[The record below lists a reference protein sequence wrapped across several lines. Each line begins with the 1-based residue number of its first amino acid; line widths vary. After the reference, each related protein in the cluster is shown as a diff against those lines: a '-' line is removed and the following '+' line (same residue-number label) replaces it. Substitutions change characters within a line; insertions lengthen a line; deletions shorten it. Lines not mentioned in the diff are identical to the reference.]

1 MNILLLKG
9 YNNYFNRIVKREETI
24 SAYKSAVVD
33 GNILN
38 YYELTNAN
46 FNPNDGVVTELVV
59 GKGELKWEDNLPFS
73 SLQREGNYNP
83 DYAIVY
89 AYIPNAIEGQP
100 PLTPIQSRW
109 FVTECERTRHGQ
121 YRIALKRD
129 VLADFKDGI
138 MNSPCFVEKGT
149 IDSTSNALLFNA
161 EGMRFNEIKKD
172 ELLLKDETKVAWLVG
187 YVKQDIDQDV
197 TGITY
202 TDPDDVG
209 ESIGDVSDLPF
220 SVDCIEF
227 RDKTGNVTQS
237 STKTLV
243 NIDDLNSQVKFR
255 IGYGG
260 GIYHDNLLIG
270 MTFKAQETT
279 LEHRDYNADWQ
290 NLNSVAL
297 TMYQN
302 STNPIS
308 LNMMYSI
315 GKDVINRCASDNS
328 YMGPVTRFNNLK
340 QDAITKP
347 GNIEEISNED
357 LTDFFTNPEAVRY
370 ISHDN
375 KTYRLMTSITSYSK
389 DEYFTGN
396 DSVANDL
403 LNSLEKTYGDVNLT
417 RNTDNPT
424 RRKIR
429 VEVRGSEV
437 RVVAQ
442 EIELGAT
449 LTYSFPASSSR
460 AQVRDAQ
467 YNIFAMPVMPD
478 ILGINPGISDDVR
491 IKYDSEADELDIRS
505 ISRYQLAMANAIM
518 TKLGGSGTASKA
530 YDLQLL
536 PYCPFN
542 LDVYT
547 ADYPYRTVID
557 LDESGLTENFDYD
570 LIKDGDDNVKGIILF
585 ARSSN
590 FTKDIAL
597 PEISPNAEISLR
609 NMEVREEVQVITN
622 PTFKYNNQDYQGLPL
637 FRMELPYK
645 VADEHLTMDNVTL
658 PSVITNGL
666 VNSFISPLNTE
677 GVKPAIYFTNS
688 NMTGPYEPNE
698 LITFTDT
705 EIQVLANWILPDNAV
720 ALKVENECD
729 FQRLVS
735 PNYNGMFQFKKARM
749 NNGISLINVD
759 CTYKPFTPYIKINP
773 NFSGLYGR
781 DWNDSTGLICAGD
794 FSIPVINDPFINYA
808 LQNKNYQSIFARSI
822 ENLDVNQQI
831 AKEQQQ
837 FQGIV
842 GAITG
847 GVGGAGAGALAGAK
861 AGPYGAIAGAIVG
874 GVGGTAAGTIGYN
887 LDKTWLE
894 KQQAEVRDYAIDNFN
909 YQLGNIQAL
918 PQSISKSSP
927 LSFNNKVWPILE
939 FFSCTDEE
947 KEVLKNKLKYDG
959 MTIMAIGKLEDYLVP
974 SGYVKGKMIRISNI
988 KEDAHL
994 FNAIYQE
1001 VDRGFYKGE

>member
-1 MNILLLKG
+1 
-9 YNNYFNRIVKREETI
+9 
-24 SAYKSAVVD
+24 
-33 GNILN
+33 
-38 YYELTNAN
+38 
-46 FNPNDGVVTELVV
+46 
-59 GKGELKWEDNLPFS
+59 
-73 SLQREGNYNP
+73 
-83 DYAIVY
+83 
-89 AYIPNAIEGQP
+89 
-100 PLTPIQSRW
+100 
-109 FVTECERTRHGQ
+109 
-121 YRIALKRD
+121 
-129 VLADFKDGI
+129 
-138 MNSPCFVEKGT
+138 
-149 IDSTSNALLFNA
+149 
-161 EGMRFNEIKKD
+161 
-172 ELLLKDETKVAWLVG
+172 
-187 YVKQDIDQDV
+187 
-197 TGITY
+197 
-202 TDPDDVG
+202 
-209 ESIGDVSDLPF
+209 
-220 SVDCIEF
+220 
-227 RDKTGNVTQS
+227 
-237 STKTLV
+237 
-243 NIDDLNSQVKFR
+243 
-255 IGYGG
+255 
-260 GIYHDNLLIG
+260 
-270 MTFKAQETT
+270 
-279 LEHRDYNADWQ
+279 
-290 NLNSVAL
+290 
-297 TMYQN
+297 
-302 STNPIS
+302 
-308 LNMMYSI
+308 
-315 GKDVINRCASDNS
+315 
-328 YMGPVTRFNNLK
+328 
-340 QDAITKP
+340 
-347 GNIEEISNED
+347 
-357 LTDFFTNPEAVRY
+357 
-370 ISHDN
+370 
-375 KTYRLMTSITSYSK
+375 
-389 DEYFTGN
+389 
-396 DSVANDL
+396 
-403 LNSLEKTYGDVNLT
+403 
-417 RNTDNPT
+417 
-424 RRKIR
+424 
-429 VEVRGSEV
+429 
-437 RVVAQ
+437 
-442 EIELGAT
+442 
-449 LTYSFPASSSR
+449 
-460 AQVRDAQ
+460 
-467 YNIFAMPVMPD
+467 
-478 ILGINPGISDDVR
+478 
-491 IKYDSEADELDIRS
+491 
-505 ISRYQLAMANAIM
+505 
-518 TKLGGSGTASKA
+518 
-530 YDLQLL
+530 
-536 PYCPFN
+536 
-542 LDVYT
+542 
-547 ADYPYRTVID
+547 
-557 LDESGLTENFDYD
+557 
-570 LIKDGDDNVKGIILF
+570 
-585 ARSSN
+585 
-590 FTKDIAL
+590 
-597 PEISPNAEISLR
+597 
-609 NMEVREEVQVITN
+609 
-622 PTFKYNNQDYQGLPL
+622 
-637 FRMELPYK
+637 MELPYK

-974 SGYVKGKMIRISNI
+974 SGYVKGKMIRISDI

>member
-33 GNILN
+33 GNVLN
-38 YYELTNAN
+38 YYELANAN

-59 GKGELKWEDNLPFS
+59 GKGDLKWDDKSGRIE
-73 SLQREGNYNP
+73 REGKYNP

-89 AYIPNAIEGQP
+89 EGT
-100 PLTPIQSRW
+100 TPISETIYSRW
-109 FVTECERTRHGQ
+109 FVTECERTRGGQ
-121 YRIALKRD
+121 YKIALKRD
-129 VLADFKDGI
+129 VLADFNEEV

-149 IDSTSNALLFNA
+149 IDSTANALLFNA

-209 ESIGDVSDLPF
+209 EVVHDVSDLPF
-220 SVDCIEF
+220 SVDCITF
-227 RDKTGNVTQS
+227 YDNSGTIVNS
-237 STKTLV
+237 SKRLV
-243 NIDDLNSQVKFR
+243 NVDDKQSRMKMRVGGNNNSFDSR
-255 IGYGG
+255 IA
-260 GIYHDNLLIG
+260 
-270 MTFKAQETT
+270 T
-279 LEHRDYNADWQ
+279 DYNASKVSVDVIANPGIIPIVLDWE
-290 NLNSVAL
+290 NLNSVAMTATTQEHAMSISQL
-297 TMYQN
+297 KTISEDIVSRTQN
-302 STNPIS
+302 ITSEVNT
-308 LNMMYSI
+308 
-315 GKDVINRCASDNS
+315 K
-328 YMGPVTRFNNLK
+328 FNNLK
-340 QDAITKP
+340 QSALNKP
-347 GNIEEISNED
+347 SDTEYISDED
-357 LTDFFTNPEAVRY
+357 LIDFLTSQDAPRY
-370 ISHDN
+370 ITHDN
-375 KTYRLMTSITSYSK
+375 KTYKLMFSMGNYSNTQYFSY
-389 DEYFTGN
+389 N
-396 DSVANDL
+396 DVEARDY
-403 LNSLEKTYGDVNLT
+403 LNSLQKSYQFPDDVITLSTNSS
-417 RNTDNPT
+417 NPGNK
-424 RRKIR
+424 KIR
-429 VEVRGSEV
+429 FDSLGSELIV
-437 RVVAQ
+437 TAQ

-491 IKYDSEADELDIRS
+491 IKFNSTELDIRS

-518 TKLGGSGTASKA
+518 TKLGGTGTASKA

-536 PYCPFN
+536 PYCPFK
-542 LDVYT
+542 LSVYD
-547 ADYPYRTVID
+547 ANYPTRTVID
-557 LDESGLTENFDYD
+557 LDDSGLTEHFDYD
-570 LIKDGDDNVKGIILF
+570 LIEDGDDHVKGIILF

-597 PEISPNAEISLR
+597 PELSPNAEISLR
-609 NMEVREEVQVITN
+609 NMEVREEVQVIQN
-622 PTFKYNNQDYQGLPL
+622 PTFTYNNSDYQGLPL

-645 VADEHLTMDNVTL
+645 VADEQLTMDAVTL
-658 PSVITNGL
+658 PSAITNGL
-666 VNSFISPLNTE
+666 VNSFISPVYTK

-688 NMTGPYEPNE
+688 NMTGPYDPGEQ
-698 LITFTDT
+698 ITFTDT
-705 EIQVLANWILPDNAV
+705 EIQVLAHWILPDNA
-720 ALKVENECD
+720 LGIKVENECD

-749 NNGISLINVD
+749 NNGVSLVNVD

-781 DWNDSTGLICAGD
+781 DWNDSTGLICSGD

-842 GAITG
+842 NTITG
-847 GVGGAGAGALAGAK
+847 TIAGAGAGAMSTGS
-861 AGPYGAIAGAIVG
+861 PYGAVAGALAG
-874 GVGGTAAGTIGYN
+874 GVLSGVGYN

-974 SGYVKGKMIRISNI
+974 SGYVKGKMIRISDI

>member
-38 YYELTNAN
+38 YYELANAN
-46 FNPNDGVVTELVV
+46 FNPNDGVVTDLVV
-59 GKGELKWEDNLPFS
+59 GKGDLKWDDKSTKFTPGS
-73 SLQREGNYNP
+73 REGRYSP

-89 AYIPNAIEGQP
+89 DTEPSVGTTTVEIIY
-100 PLTPIQSRW
+100 SRW
-109 FVTECERTRHGQ
+109 FVTECERTRGGQ
-121 YRIALKRD
+121 YRLALKRD
-129 VLADFKDGI
+129 VLADFNDDI

-149 IDSTSNALLFNA
+149 ISDVNNPLLLNA

-209 ESIGDVSDLPF
+209 EIIGDISDLPF

-227 RDKTGNVTQS
+227 RDKDGNVEQS
-237 STKTLV
+237 ATNKAINV
-243 NIDDLNSQVKFR
+243 DIYNSQVKFR
-255 IGYGG
+255 IGHGG
-260 GIYHDNLLIG
+260 AVNSNERIG
-270 MTFKAQETT
+270 MNFGALKTANY
-279 LEHRDYNADWQ
+279 RDSNVTWE
-290 NLNSVAL
+290 NLNSVA
-297 TMYQN
+297 MIM
-302 STNPIS
+302 SHGSIFPIS
-308 LNMMYSI
+308 GDVMYGI
-315 GKDVINRCASDNS
+315 GEDVIERCGNDMS
-328 YMGPVTRFNNLK
+328 YLGPKYRFNNLVK
-340 QDAITKP
+340 DAINKP
-347 GNIEEISNED
+347 GNIEQITNEELVD
-357 LTDFFTNPEAVRY
+357 FLTGQKAIRY
-370 ISHDN
+370 IIHDN
-375 KTYRLMTSITSYSK
+375 KTYRLMINLVSYSK
-389 DEYFTGN
+389 EEYFTGN
-396 DSVANDL
+396 DSVANDFL
-403 LNSLEKTYGDVNLT
+403 VSLQKTYGDVSLT
-417 RNTDNPT
+417 RNTSNPNN
-424 RRKIR
+424 RKIKTK
-429 VEVRGSEV
+429 VEGVEV

-449 LTYSFPASSSR
+449 LTYDFPASSSR

-491 IKYDSEADELDIRS
+491 IKYNNEEIDIRS
-505 ISRYQLAMANAIM
+505 VSRYQLAMANAIM
-518 TKLGGSGTASKA
+518 TKLGGTGSVSKA

-536 PYCPFN
+536 PYCPFK
-542 LDVYT
+542 LSVYD
-547 ADYPYRTVID
+547 ANYPTRTVID

-570 LIKDGDDNVKGIILF
+570 LIKDGDENVRGIILF

-597 PEISPNAEISLR
+597 PEVSPNAEISLR

-622 PTFKYNNQDYQGLPL
+622 PTFTYNNGDYEGLPL

-645 VADEHLTMDNVTL
+645 VADEQLTMDAVTL
-658 PSVITNGL
+658 PSAITTGL
-666 VNSFISPLNTE
+666 VNSFISPVFTK

-688 NMTGPYEPNE
+688 NMVGPYEPGE
-698 LITFTDT
+698 QITFDDT
-705 EIQVLANWILPDNAV
+705 QIEVLAHWILPDNA
-720 ALKVENECD
+720 LGIKVENECD

-749 NNGISLINVD
+749 NNGVSLVNID
-759 CTYKPFTPYIKINP
+759 CTYKPFNPYIKINP
-773 NFSGLYGR
+773 NFSGLYGK

-842 GAITG
+842 GIGIGAAA
-847 GVGGAGAGALAGAK
+847 GAGAGGMVGGGYGALAGL
-861 AGPYGAIAGAIVG
+861 IVG
-874 GVGGTAAGTIGYN
+874 GALSGYGYEK
-887 LDKTWLE
+887 DKTWLE

-974 SGYVKGKMIRISNI
+974 SGYVKGKMIRILDI

-1001 VDRGFYKGE
+1001 VDKGFYKGE

>member
-9 YNNYFNRIVKREETI
+9 YNNYFNRIVKREETVD
-24 SAYKSAVVD
+24 AYKAAVVD

-38 YYELTNAN
+38 YYEIENAN

-73 SLQREGNYNP
+73 ALQREGNYNP
-83 DYAIVY
+83 DYAVVY
-89 AYIPNAIEGQP
+89 AYIQNAIEGQP

-129 VLADFKDGI
+129 VLADFNDGI
-138 MNSPCFVEKGT
+138 MTSPCFVEKGT
-149 IDSTSNALLFNA
+149 IDSTDNALLFNA

-209 ESIGDVSDLPF
+209 EIIGDISDLPF

-237 STKTLV
+237 STNKAINV
-243 NIDDLNSQVKFR
+243 DEKASQVKMR
-255 IGYGG
+255 LGHGG
-260 GIYHDNLLIG
+260 AVNSNQRIG
-270 MTFKAQETT
+270 MTFEAQKTANY
-279 LEHRDYNADWQ
+279 RDYNVDWQ
-290 NLNSVAL
+290 NLNSVAMIMSQPGIAPINGD
-297 TMYQN
+297 TM
-302 STNPIS
+302 SF
-308 LNMMYSI
+308 I
-315 GKDVINRCASDNS
+315 GEDVIRRCGSDTT
-328 YMGPVTRFNNLK
+328 YLGPKYRFDNLK
-340 QDAITKP
+340 HDAINKP
-347 GNIEEISNED
+347 GNIEEITNEE
-357 LTDFFTNPEAVRY
+357 LVDFLVGQKAIRY
-370 ISHDN
+370 ILHDN
-375 KTYRLMTSITSYSK
+375 KTYRLMINLTSYSK

-403 LNSLEKTYGDVNLT
+403 LNSLESTYGGNVSLK
-417 RNTDNPT
+417 RNTSNPS

-449 LTYSFPASSSR
+449 LTYDFPASSSR

-478 ILGINPGISDDVR
+478 ILGINPGINDDVR
-491 IKYDSEADELDIRS
+491 IKYNNTELDIRS

-518 TKLGGSGTASKA
+518 TKLGGTGTASKA

-542 LDVYT
+542 LSVSQV
-547 ADYPYRTVID
+547 DYPYRTVID

-570 LIKDGDDNVKGIILF
+570 LIKDGDNNVKCIILF

-597 PEISPNAEISLR
+597 PEVSPNAEISLR
-609 NMEVREEVQVITN
+609 NMEVREEVQVIQN

-645 VADEHLTMDNVTL
+645 VADEKLTMDAVTL
-658 PSVITNGL
+658 PSEITNGL
-666 VNSFISPLNTE
+666 VNSFIGPVFTE

-688 NMTGPYEPNE
+688 NMTGPYSPSEQV
-698 LITFTDT
+698 TFTDT
-705 EIQVLANWILPDNAV
+705 QIQVLAHWILPANA
-720 ALKVENECD
+720 LGIKVDNECD

-749 NNGISLINVD
+749 NNGVSLVNVD
-759 CTYKPFTPYIKINP
+759 CTYKPFTPYIKLNP
-773 NFSGLYGR
+773 NFSGLYGK

-837 FQGIV
+837 FQGMV
-842 GAITG
+842 GIAIG
-847 GVGGAGAGALAGAK
+847 AAAGAGAGGMVAGGYGALAGLMLGGA
-861 AGPYGAIAGAIVG
+861 ASAYG
-874 GVGGTAAGTIGYN
+874 YEK
-887 LDKTWLE
+887 DKTWLE

-918 PQSISKSSP
+918 PQSISKSSS

-974 SGYVKGKMIRISNI
+974 SGYVKGKMIRISDI

>member
-9 YNNYFNRIVKREETI
+9 YNNYFNRIVKREETVD
-24 SAYKSAVVD
+24 AYKSAVVD
-33 GNILN
+33 GNIVN

-83 DYAIVY
+83 DYAVVY

-138 MNSPCFVEKGT
+138 MTSPCFVEKGT
-149 IDSTSNALLFNA
+149 IDSTDNALLFNA

-197 TGITY
+197 SGITY
-202 TDPDDVG
+202 TDPSDVG
-209 ESIGDVSDLPF
+209 EVIGDISDLPF
-220 SVDCIEF
+220 SVNCIEF
-227 RDKTGNVTQS
+227 RDKDGNVTQL
-237 STKTLV
+237 STNKVINV
-243 NIDDLNSQVKFR
+243 NEKSSQVKMR
-255 IGYGG
+255 LGHGG
-260 GIYHDNLLIG
+260 AVNSNQRIG
-270 MTFKAQETT
+270 MTFEAQKTANY
-279 LEHRDYNADWQ
+279 RDYNVDWQ
-290 NLNSVAL
+290 NLNSVAMIMSQPGIAPINGD
-297 TMYQN
+297 TMYA
-302 STNPIS
+302 
-308 LNMMYSI
+308 I
-315 GKDVINRCASDNS
+315 GEDVIKRCGSDAS
-328 YMGPVTRFNNLK
+328 YLGPKYRFDNLK
-340 QDAITKP
+340 HDAINKP
-347 GNIEEISNED
+347 GNIEEITNDELVD
-357 LTDFFTNPEAVRY
+357 LFTNPEAVRY

-375 KTYRLMTSITSYSK
+375 KTYKLMLNLLEYSK

-396 DSVANDL
+396 DSVATDL
-403 LNSLEKTYGDVNLT
+403 LTSLQKTYGNVSLT
-417 RNTDNPT
+417 RNTDNPG

-429 VEVRGSEV
+429 VEVRGSEI

-478 ILGINPGISDDVR
+478 ILGINPDIGENVK

-518 TKLGGSGTASKA
+518 TKLGGTGGASKA

-547 ADYPYRTVID
+547 ADYPYRIVID
-557 LDESGLTENFDYD
+557 LDESGLVSGFDYD

-597 PEISPNAEISLR
+597 PEVSPNAEISLR
-609 NMEVREEVQVITN
+609 NMEVREEVQVISN

-645 VADEHLTMDNVTL
+645 VADEKLTMDAVTL
-658 PSVITNGL
+658 PSEITNGL
-666 VNSFISPLNTE
+666 VNSFISPVFTE

-688 NMTGPYEPNE
+688 NMTGPYTPNE
-698 LITFTDT
+698 LITFEDT
-705 EIQVLANWILPDNAV
+705 EIQVLAHWILPDNALG
-720 ALKVENECD
+720 LKVENECE

-749 NNGISLINVD
+749 YNGISLVNVD

-794 FSIPVINDPFINYA
+794 FSIPIINDPFINYA

-842 GAITG
+842 NTITG
-847 GVGGAGAGALAGAK
+847 TIAGAGAGAMSTGS
-861 AGPYGAIAGAIVG
+861 PYGAVAGAVAG
-874 GVGGTAAGTIGYN
+874 GVLTGVGYN

-947 KEVLKNKLKYDG
+947 KEVLKNKIKYDG

-974 SGYVKGKMIRISNI
+974 SGYVKGKMIRISDI